1 MKQLAKL
8 PIGIIWF
15 YNANDDGIQANTH
28 TLIHISY
35 TNNAEKYK
43 QERNV
48 LFPLDE
54 LSKQQL
60 NIFLFV
66 QSRLL
71 HFVSSGWVFFLSIS
85 IFMRVVVACTF
96 LAGLHLALRETVSGQ
111 DFFNFCLS
119 FTPEP
124 AE

>member
-1 MKQLAKL
+1 MQTGKTSKKKIGRVGKRAMPTIVCVEREKQRKKS
-8 PIGIIWF
+8 F
-15 YNANDDGIQANTH
+15 C
-28 TLIHISY
+28 
-35 TNNAEKYK
+35 
-43 QERNV
+43 
-48 LFPLDE
+48 FMDE